1 LVLMSKVDE
10 ESIVTTLK
18 VRARVLY
25 CGVFL
30 IPSSQKRFLELQ
42 NIYTYIGPVLVSV
55 NPYQKIPNTGA
66 CRFFPCAFFSLG
78 SRACAQWV
86 RK

>member
-1 LVLMSKVDE
+1 LLLGHGTLSVATRREAVDDLVLMSKVDE

-18 VRARVLY
+18 VRSSVAVR
-25 CGVFL
+25 VFL

-66 CRFFPCAFFSLG
+66 
-78 SRACAQWV
+78 
-86 RK
+86 

>member
-1 LVLMSKVDE
+1 VA
-10 ESIVTTLK
+10 
-18 VRARVLY
+18 VR
-25 CGVFL
+25 VFL

-66 CRFFPCAFFSLG
+66 
-78 SRACAQWV
+78 
-86 RK
+86 